1 MNNNI
6 NPRINVSFK
15 NDIEDI
21 TLYKYLMG
29 KRDKSGYIKDGLE
42 REMKKEQLNAL

>member
-1 MNNNI
+1 MNV

-21 TLYKYLMG
+21 TLYQFLIK
-29 KRDKSGYIKDGLE
+29 KRDKSGYIKDILE
-42 REMKKEQLNAL
+42 KQMKKEQLNAL